1 MGADWMRNYYHQI
14 YEYIEKL
21 TYLLMKEDKRGN
33 VVGDESLQLM
43 DLLVMVL
50 IDTGS
55 EASIQKLVTETGLK
69 RNDLVA
75 AVKRLTE
82 RNMLRKENA
91 EQDRRIQKL
100 LLTDMGKEMLAKFR
114 NEKQTQLFE
123 LLNEFTFNEEKAILK
138 FLVKIEMKHREINSG
153 SVV

>member
-1 MGADWMRNYYHQI
+1 MRNYYHQI

-33 VVGDESLQLM
+33 VAGDESLQLM
-43 DLLVMVL
+43 DLLLMVL

-69 RNDLVA
+69 RNDLVS

-138 FLVKIEMKHREINSG
+138 FLVKIEMKYREK
-153 SVV
+153 

>member
-1 MGADWMRNYYHQI
+1 MRNYYHQI

-43 DLLVMVL
+43 DLLLMVL

-69 RNDLVA
+69 RNDLVS

-138 FLVKIEMKHREINSG
+138 FLVKIEMKYREK
-153 SVV
+153 